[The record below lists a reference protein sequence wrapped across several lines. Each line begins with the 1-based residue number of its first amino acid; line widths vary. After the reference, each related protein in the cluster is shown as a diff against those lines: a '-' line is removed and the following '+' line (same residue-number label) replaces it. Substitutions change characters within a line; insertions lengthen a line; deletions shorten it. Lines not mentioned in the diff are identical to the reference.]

1 MDTLGGGSCTIV
13 DDAIVS
19 IGLCNQ
25 LDFDGIDD
33 NVNLKNNTNGTG
45 SFSIE
50 TWIKPGASNA
60 GIQTIFQKSSSALTD
75 GYDLE

>member
-1 MDTLGGGSCTIV
+1 VEAVPLLMMQLC
-13 DDAIVS
+13 

-60 GIQTIFQKSSSALTD
+60 WYSNYFSKKF
-75 GYDLE
+75 

>member
-1 MDTLGGGSCTIV
+1 V
-13 DDAIVS
+13 H
-19 IGLCNQ
+19 Q

-33 NVNLKNNTNGTG
+33 NVNYNLSTG

-60 GIQTIFQKSSSALTD
+60 GIQTIFQKKF
-75 GYDLE
+75 